1 MKFSK
6 NRNKENEVEVEEK
19 KEIKKFVKKLMT
31 PKTKKVQKISDA
43 NSKILQ
49 EEKDFEALLQK

>member
-1 MKFSK
+1 
-6 NRNKENEVEVEEK
+6 
-19 KEIKKFVKKLMT
+19 MT